1 MKRKEFINRTL
12 GTLVVAIPAMSL
24 IGCSGSDSGDGN
36 PEPQP
41 NPNPS
46 PGANCLE
53 DGTNASITAN
63 HGHSLTVSQQDV
75 MSGVEKTYS
84 IQGSAPHAHNVTLS
98 ASDFTTLQGNNSITK
113 LSTTGDGHTHNVI
126 VSCA

>member
-12 GTLVVAIPAMSL
+12 GTLAVAIPAMTL

-36 PEPQP
+36 PDPEP
-41 NPNPS
+41 NPDPN

-75 MSGVEKTYS
+75 AAGVEKTYS
-84 IQGSAPHAHNVTLS
+84 IQGSATHDHSVTLT
-98 ASDFTTLQGNNSITK
+98 ASDFTTLQGNTSISK
-113 LSTTGDGHTHNVI
+113 LSTSGDGHTHNVM